1 MLEQE
6 IEPHLQ
12 LIKREF
18 DDDVTFEGRPYLEK
32 MKWDRIEM
40 LHWLQEERKQ
50 QAIEY
55 EARVHRLPPLP
66 SALLQLDSL
75 PSPPKA

>member
-12 LIKREF
+12 MIKRDF
-18 DDDVTFEGRPYLEK
+18 HDDVTFEGRPYLEK

-50 QAIEY
+50 QALDY
-55 EARVHRLPPLP
+55 EARVRRLAPLPP
-66 SALLQLDSL
+66 AMLQLDPLAQPQS
-75 PSPPKA
+75 